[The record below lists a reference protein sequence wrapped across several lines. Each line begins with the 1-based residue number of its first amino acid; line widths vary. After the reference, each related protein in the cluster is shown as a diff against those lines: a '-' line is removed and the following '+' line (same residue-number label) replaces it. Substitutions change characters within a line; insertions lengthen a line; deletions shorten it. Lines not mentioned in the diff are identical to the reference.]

1 MIPMVD
7 LQRQYQRLKPEMDEA
22 IQDVLN
28 QCQFI
33 LGPQVSALE
42 NEIAS
47 YHGVPFAAGVASGTD
62 ALLLALRA
70 CGIGPGDE
78 VITTPFTFI
87 ATAEV
92 IALLQAAPVFV
103 DIVPDTFN
111 MDPRKIEAK
120 ITKKTRA
127 IIPVH
132 LFGHPAEMD
141 PILELARK
149 YHLKVIEDCAQAFGA
164 VYRGKKVGTLG
175 DCGCFSFFPSKNLAG
190 YGDGGMVI
198 TQNQEMGQSI
208 KMLRNHGSKV
218 KYYHSVLGYN
228 SRLDEIQAAIIRV
241 KFKHMDDFNA
251 ARRRHADLYRTS
263 ITGEDIILPLER
275 SGCHHVYHQFTL
287 RSKYRDQIM
296 ASLHNQ
302 GIASAIYY
310 PVPLHRQEVFAGYG
324 SAGEILPHA
333 ETCTAEVLS
342 LPMFPE
348 LKQEEI
354 QFISDV
360 INHVS

>member
-1 MIPMVD
+1 MVD

-198 TQNQEMGQSI
+198 TQNQEMGKSI

-241 KFKHMDDFNA
+241 KFKHIDDFNA

-263 ITGEDIILPLER
+263 ITRDDILLPLER

-354 QFISDV
+354 QLISDV

>member
-1 MIPMVD
+1 MVD

-198 TQNQEMGQSI
+198 TQNQEMGKSI
-208 KMLRNHGSKV
+208 KMLRNHGSTV